1 MGRRGYIF
9 LGLILFAVAAGVL
22 GYRLMH
28 EGDALARYSW
38 IVGEENAAPEQE
50 RSASRPQA
58 SPGADSLA
66 QARRVE
72 GGGTR
77 QEKLNNMKLL
87 ELGLDIANVLVGLIG
102 IVLAISGMRMRRE
115 ARS

>member
-1 MGRRGYIF
+1 MGRLGYIF
-9 LGLILFAVAAGVL
+9 LGLVLFAVAAGVL

-28 EGDALARYSW
+28 ESDALARYSW
-38 IVGEENAAPEQE
+38 IVGEENAAPVQE

-58 SPGADSLA
+58 SPGTDSFA

-72 GGGTR
+72 DGR
-77 QEKLNNMKLL
+77 REKLNNMKLL